1 MGRSQVH
8 IKHATVYRSAPEK
21 RTFQTEHRQ
30 CWGWESHFYR
40 TVKEQQGETYSDAG
54 LFTFILLFHAK
65 ATFFLRNLYL
75 SFWLW
80 QVLVVD
86 MDPEL
91 LDSVV
96 AALRL
101 VALACGIFVPWRG
114 IEPMSPAL
122 QRRLLTT
129 GQQRKPLKPLPLF
142 HQISPATSSFKR
154 TEVVKINE

>member
-1 MGRSQVH
+1 M
-8 IKHATVYRSAPEK
+8 
-21 RTFQTEHRQ
+21 
-30 CWGWESHFYR
+30 
-40 TVKEQQGETYSDAG
+40 KEQGETYSDAG

-75 SFWLW
+75 SFWLS

-101 VALACGIFVPWRG
+101 VALACGIFVP
-114 IEPMSPAL
+114 
-122 QRRLLTT
+122 
-129 GQQRKPLKPLPLF
+129 
-142 HQISPATSSFKR
+142 
-154 TEVVKINE
+154 